1 MSRMHFMHL
10 CCTKSYFG
18 LNLSLV
24 VVHVLTEINSAR
36 TSPLP
41 LSTLEE
47 LHQCQWEALPREKH
61 RETLELLALF
71 TSPQQD
77 CRTYLQVISRIS
89 IYGKPAHQHNEQL
102 E

>member
-1 MSRMHFMHL
+1 MHL
-10 CCTKSYFG
+10 RFIKSYFG

-61 RETLELLALF
+61 RETLELLAHHSQRSSGNENL
-71 TSPQQD
+71 
-77 CRTYLQVISRIS
+77 
-89 IYGKPAHQHNEQL
+89 PADYSELVGITENY
-102 E
+102 